1 MYILKKTTS
10 CLDIYHFLAVMTQ
23 CVCMVNT
30 SRRSSSL
37 VHRHVTAAAK
47 KKKKKLAKIFSN
59 PLTDTSN
66 TDTEMSQPEN

>member
-37 VHRHVTAAAK
+37 VHSTAEVVRFKVLVMDHSLKAQSQSGYCAK
-47 KKKKKLAKIFSN
+47 L
-59 PLTDTSN
+59 
-66 TDTEMSQPEN
+66 